1 MHAFKFINATYIL
14 ICSLGRL
21 EYLMSSTMRPGTRV
35 ARGATYLFI
44 QGFLTAAIGVLYIM
58 ILTRTLKQEDM
69 GVYALF
75 TLMIGLVQVIGVFAL
90 PSATIKYIAQYLAKE
105 NQAKARSV
113 VTRVLQICL
122 IAATVAFFV
131 LFVSAEWL
139 SMVMFGS
146 SGNTLLFR
154 ILAFVCFFTIL
165 FAIVIGF
172 LKSLQKMRDV
182 AILGLVYVII
192 KTALGIYLVSTGFGL
207 FGVIFGWLGGLIIP
221 CIAGLILTAKHLS
234 LRERPHPAKPLFK
247 FSYPLYIAN
256 ILGFSAIWIDQLF
269 ILLFLG
275 EGALG
280 VYYIAVRAAMV
291 PTLLSTS
298 LVAALFPKLSELYA
312 KGGLN
317 ILRDAFHVSTRYTA
331 LIGFPMIIGLAT
343 LAYPIMILFAGIEYA
358 EAALPLIII
367 SFAALSTTIGVAIG
381 PILLTLERTKTV
393 SLLTVA
399 SILTNIAVSYVTLTY
414 LNLGLAGPAGARTI
428 ASVVSLGL
436 GVYLLSTIFS
446 LSFDKEALWKA
457 SAASMF
463 MAVMIML
470 TDVVRQFLTPFPTQF
485 LVIQL
490 RWLPLYAL
498 VGAVAYFLAL
508 VALKA
513 IKKQDIELLQDYL
526 PTRLKWIANWFNRLA
541 S

>member
-1 MHAFKFINATYIL
+1 
-14 ICSLGRL
+14 
-21 EYLMSSTMRPGTRV
+21 MSSTLDPRTRV
-35 ARGATYLFI
+35 ARGTTYLFV

-58 ILTRTLKQEDM
+58 VITRMLTTEDM

-75 TLMIGLVQVIGVFAL
+75 TLMIGLVQIIGVFAL
-90 PSATIKYIAQYLAKE
+90 PSASIKYVAQYLAKG

-113 VTRVLQICL
+113 VARVLQICL
-122 IAATVAFFV
+122 TAATIVFLV
-131 LFVSAEWL
+131 LFVPAEWL
-139 SMVMFGS
+139 STVMFGS
-146 SGNTLLFR
+146 SGNALLFR
-154 ILAFVCFFTIL
+154 TFAFICFFTIL

-182 AILGLVYVII
+182 AILSLVNVII
-192 KTALGIYLVSTGFGL
+192 KAALGIYLVSTGSGL

-221 CIAGLILTAKHLS
+221 SIVGLILTAKHLS
-234 LRERPHPAKPLFK
+234 LREKPHPAKPLFR

-256 ILGFSAIWIDQLF
+256 ILGFSATWIDQLF

-291 PTLLSTS
+291 PALLSTS
-298 LVAALFPKLSELYA
+298 LVTALFPQLSELYT
-312 KGGLN
+312 KGGSES
-317 ILRDAFHVSTRYTA
+317 LRDAFHVSTRYTA
-331 LIGFPMIIGLAT
+331 LIGFPMIIGLAV

-358 EAALPLIII
+358 EATLPLIII
-367 SFAALSTTIGVAIG
+367 CFAALSTTIGVAIG
-381 PILLTLERTKTV
+381 PILMTIERTKTA
-393 SLLTVA
+393 SLLTIA
-399 SILTNIAVSYVTLTY
+399 SILTNISVSYVTLTY

-428 ASVVSLGL
+428 ASVISLGL

-457 SAASMF
+457 SAASIF
-463 MAVMIML
+463 MAAMILL

-490 RWLPLYAL
+490 RWLPLYVL
-498 VGAVAYFLAL
+498 IGAVAYFFAL

-513 IKKQDIELLQDYL
+513 MQKRDIELFRDYL
-526 PTRLKWIANWFNRLA
+526 PARLKWIANWFNRLA
-541 S
+541 N

>member
-1 MHAFKFINATYIL
+1 V
-14 ICSLGRL
+14 
-21 EYLMSSTMRPGTRV
+21 SSTLDPRTRV
-35 ARGATYLFI
+35 ARGTTYLFV

-58 ILTRTLKQEDM
+58 VITRMLTTEDM

-75 TLMIGLVQVIGVFAL
+75 TLMIGLVQIIGVFAL
-90 PSATIKYIAQYLAKE
+90 PSASIKYVAQYLAKG

-113 VTRVLQICL
+113 VARVLQICL
-122 IAATVAFFV
+122 TAATIVFLV
-131 LFVSAEWL
+131 LFVPAEWL
-139 SMVMFGS
+139 STVMFGS
-146 SGNTLLFR
+146 SGNALLFR
-154 ILAFVCFFTIL
+154 TFAFICFFTIL

-182 AILGLVYVII
+182 AILSLVNVII
-192 KTALGIYLVSTGFGL
+192 KAALGIYLVSTGSGL

-221 CIAGLILTAKHLS
+221 SIVGLILTAKHLS
-234 LRERPHPAKPLFK
+234 LREKPHPAKPLFR

-256 ILGFSAIWIDQLF
+256 ILGFSATWIDQLF

-291 PTLLSTS
+291 PALLSTS
-298 LVAALFPKLSELYA
+298 LVTALFPQLSELYT
-312 KGGLN
+312 KGGSES
-317 ILRDAFHVSTRYTA
+317 LRDAFHVSTRYTA
-331 LIGFPMIIGLAT
+331 LIGFPMIIGLAV

-358 EAALPLIII
+358 EATLPLIII
-367 SFAALSTTIGVAIG
+367 CFAALSTTIGVAIG
-381 PILLTLERTKTV
+381 PILMTIERTKTA
-393 SLLTVA
+393 SLLTIA
-399 SILTNIAVSYVTLTY
+399 SILTNISVSYVTLTY

-428 ASVVSLGL
+428 ASVISLGL

-457 SAASMF
+457 SAASIF
-463 MAVMIML
+463 MAAMILL

-490 RWLPLYAL
+490 RWLPLYVL
-498 VGAVAYFLAL
+498 IGAVAYFFAL

-513 IKKQDIELLQDYL
+513 MQKRDIELFRDYL
-526 PTRLKWIANWFNRLA
+526 PARLKWIANWFNRLA
-541 S
+541 T

>member
-1 MHAFKFINATYIL
+1 
-14 ICSLGRL
+14 
-21 EYLMSSTMRPGTRV
+21 MSSTLDPRTRV
-35 ARGATYLFI
+35 ARGTTYLFV

-58 ILTRTLKQEDM
+58 VITRMLTTEDM

-75 TLMIGLVQVIGVFAL
+75 TLMIGLVQIIGVFAL
-90 PSATIKYIAQYLAKE
+90 PSASIKYVAQYLAKG

-113 VTRVLQICL
+113 VARVLQICL
-122 IAATVAFFV
+122 TAATIVFLV
-131 LFVSAEWL
+131 LFVPAEWL
-139 SMVMFGS
+139 STVMFGS
-146 SGNTLLFR
+146 SGNALLFR
-154 ILAFVCFFTIL
+154 TFAFICFFTIL

-182 AILGLVYVII
+182 AILSLVNVII
-192 KTALGIYLVSTGFGL
+192 KAALGIYLVSTGSGL

-221 CIAGLILTAKHLS
+221 SIVGLILTAKHLS
-234 LRERPHPAKPLFK
+234 LREKPHPAKPLFR

-256 ILGFSAIWIDQLF
+256 ILGFSATWIDQLF

-291 PTLLSTS
+291 PALLSTS
-298 LVAALFPKLSELYA
+298 LVTALFPQLSELYT
-312 KGGLN
+312 KGGSES
-317 ILRDAFHVSTRYTA
+317 LRDAFHVSTRYTA
-331 LIGFPMIIGLAT
+331 LIGFPMIIGLAV

-358 EAALPLIII
+358 EATLPLIII
-367 SFAALSTTIGVAIG
+367 CFAALSTTIGVAIG
-381 PILLTLERTKTV
+381 PILMTIERTKTA
-393 SLLTVA
+393 SLLTIA
-399 SILTNIAVSYVTLTY
+399 SILTNISVSYVTLTY

-428 ASVVSLGL
+428 ASVISLGL

-457 SAASMF
+457 SAASIF
-463 MAVMIML
+463 MAAMILL

-490 RWLPLYAL
+490 RWLPLYVL
-498 VGAVAYFLAL
+498 IGAVAYFFAL

-513 IKKQDIELLQDYL
+513 MQKRDIELFRDYL
-526 PTRLKWIANWFNRLA
+526 PARLKWIANWLNRLA
-541 S
+541 T

>member
-1 MHAFKFINATYIL
+1 V
-14 ICSLGRL
+14 
-21 EYLMSSTMRPGTRV
+21 SSTLDPRTRV
-35 ARGATYLFI
+35 ALGTTYLFV

-58 ILTRTLKQEDM
+58 VITRMLTTEDM

-75 TLMIGLVQVIGVFAL
+75 TLMIGLVQIIGVFAL
-90 PSATIKYIAQYLAKE
+90 PSASIKYVAQYLAKG

-113 VTRVLQICL
+113 VARVLQICL
-122 IAATVAFFV
+122 TAATIVFLV
-131 LFVSAEWL
+131 LFVPAEWL
-139 SMVMFGS
+139 STVMFGS
-146 SGNTLLFR
+146 SGNALLFR
-154 ILAFVCFFTIL
+154 TFAFICFFTIL

-182 AILGLVYVII
+182 AILSLVNVII
-192 KTALGIYLVSTGFGL
+192 KAALGIYLVSTGSGL

-221 CIAGLILTAKHLS
+221 SIVGLILTAKHLS
-234 LRERPHPAKPLFK
+234 LREKPHPAKPLFR

-256 ILGFSAIWIDQLF
+256 ILGFSATWIDQLF

-291 PTLLSTS
+291 PALLSTS
-298 LVAALFPKLSELYA
+298 LVTALFPQLSELYT
-312 KGGLN
+312 KGGSES
-317 ILRDAFHVSTRYTA
+317 LRDAFHVSTRYTA
-331 LIGFPMIIGLAT
+331 LIGFPMIIGLAV

-358 EAALPLIII
+358 EATLPLIII
-367 SFAALSTTIGVAIG
+367 CFAALSTTIGVAIG
-381 PILLTLERTKTV
+381 PILMTIERTKTA
-393 SLLTVA
+393 SLLTIA
-399 SILTNIAVSYVTLTY
+399 SILTNISVSYVTLTY

-428 ASVVSLGL
+428 ASVISLGL

-457 SAASMF
+457 SAASIF
-463 MAVMIML
+463 MAAMILL

-490 RWLPLYAL
+490 RWLPLYVL
-498 VGAVAYFLAL
+498 IGAVAYFFAL
-508 VALKA
+508 IALKA
-513 IKKQDIELLQDYL
+513 IQKRDIELFRDYL
-526 PTRLKWIANWFNRLA
+526 PARLKWIANWFNRLA
-541 S
+541 T